1 MPKILSVFTLLSLT
15 FAMNCSEN
23 TVTPDTSQDRDSNQW
38 QRTRVEEK
46 DQISINNMNSDMP
59 WNSQYTLG
67 PDSQSQDGVPNG
79 EVIKGHFVSSEVY
92 PGVERDYWLYI
103 PKQYNASRP
112 ACLMVFQDGEMYL
125 APEINVPAVFDN
137 LIHKGEIP
145 VMIGLFVNPGD
156 KGPGTPIMGGNDN
169 RSNEYNSL
177 GDRYASFLIDE
188 LLPAVQKDYAIV
200 GDPEGHAICGMSAGG
215 ICAFTV
221 AWERPDVFGK
231 VISHCGSFVNIQ
243 GGHNYPSMIRG
254 TKRKSIR
261 VFLQSGTH
269 DLDFVFGNWPLAN
282 QQMAKALEYRDYDYR
297 FVFGEGGHSIK
308 HGGSIF
314 PDTLRWLWR
323 DYPSSLANTK

>member
-1 MPKILSVFTLLSLT
+1 MSKIVLIFLLLFLIFTMSYAEKT
-15 FAMNCSEN
+15 A
-23 TVTPDTSQDRDSNQW
+23 TPNSGQDPNSMQW
-38 QRTRVEEK
+38 QRTRVEKK
-46 DQISINNMNSDMP
+46 DQVSVDNMNSEMP
-59 WNSQYTLG
+59 WNSQYRLG
-67 PDSQSQDGVPNG
+67 PDSQLQDGVPRG
-79 EVIKGHFVSSEVY
+79 KIIKNHFVSHVVY

-103 PKQYNASRP
+103 PKQYDASKP
-112 ACLMVFQDGEMYL
+112 ACLMLFQDGEMYL

-145 VMIGLFVNPGD
+145 VTLGLFVNPGD
-156 KGPGTPIMGGNDN
+156 KGPGTPITGGNDN

-177 GDRYASFLIDE
+177 GNRYARFLIDE
-188 LLPAVQKDYAIV
+188 LLPTIQRDFKII
-200 GDPEGHAICGMSAGG
+200 GGPEGHAICGISAGG

-221 AWERPDVFGK
+221 AWERPDIFSK
-231 VISHCGSFVNIQ
+231 VVSHCGSFVNIQ

-254 TKRKSIR
+254 TERKPIR

-282 QQMAKALEYRDYDYR
+282 QQMAKALEYRDYDYK
-297 FVFGEGGHSIK
+297 FVFGEGGHSIR

-323 DYPSSLANTK
+323 DYPSSPQ